1 MNIQNVIRIQF
12 QPEDLAAMLRGEI
25 RSVTTSD
32 GLSVQFAV
40 AEGTTR
46 KAIKAAQIKDA
57 LAAVNGAEAPRTLG
71 TLRGDCEACDRKGIL
86 LASHYRQVHPGKPIP
101 YPGGVECKLCHRG
114 FPSEASMQVH
124 RRNTHKRGKA

>member
-12 QPEDLAAMLRGEI
+12 LSEDLAAMLRGEI

-32 GLSVQFAV
+32 GLTVQFAV

-46 KAIKAAQIKDA
+46 KAVKAAQ
-57 LAAVNGAEAPRTLG
+57 LAAANGARPEAPRTLG
-71 TLRGDCEACDRKGIL
+71 KLRGDCEACDRKGIL

-101 YPGGVECKLCHRG
+101 FPGGVECKVCRRG

>member
-12 QPEDLAAMLRGEI
+12 LSEDLAAMLRGEI

-32 GLSVQFAV
+32 GLTVQFAV

-46 KAIKAAQIKDA
+46 KAIKAAQ
-57 LAAVNGAEAPRTLG
+57 LAAANGAPEAPRTLG
-71 TLRGDCEACDRKGIL
+71 VLRGDCEVCDVKGIL

-101 YPGGVECKLCHRG
+101 FPGGVECKICHRG